1 MKRCLHTHL
10 SLQTVSGESREDF
23 REDSTRR
30 LGKVGVSI
38 AASRSFL
45 PGNHLFCRES
55 HSFPR
60 ANLVIL
66 GHIKKLEF
74 RIMALMT
81 AELECFSITKTLMG
95 HNDN

>member
-1 MKRCLHTHL
+1 MRAGKTSEKTLL
-10 SLQTVSGESREDF
+10 GDWE
-23 REDSTRR
+23 R
-30 LGKVGVSI
+30 LVCPV